1 MHLKEPI
8 DNRSTPSTTGAPA
21 AVPACGSR
29 PLYFAYGSNLSPTQM
44 RLRCTHASDHSARPL
59 AIARLEGWRWFICE
73 RGYANVK
80 PPGGWGVSD
89 GIPREEEVEVEL
101 EEDEE
106 GGGGGGGGVYGVL
119 YEMHPADEILLD
131 GYEGVD
137 HGAPVCEA
145 KGQIPAEMRP
155 RAQGLGE
162 YNKWYVPAVVTRWLD
177 GTGPGLGLGPRE
189 ILALVYVDERSVRP
203 AAPKKEYIARMN
215 RGIGEAQELGFP
227 REWVQRVMRRF
238 IPADGMANK

>member
-1 MHLKEPI
+1 
-8 DNRSTPSTTGAPA
+8 
-21 AVPACGSR
+21 
-29 PLYFAYGSNLSPTQM
+29 M

-80 PPGGWGVSD
+80 PSGVGISD
-89 GIPREEEVEVEL
+89 GMPGEKDPEL
-101 EEDEE
+101 EDELEDEE
-106 GGGGGGGGVYGVL
+106 EQEGGVYGVL

-137 HGAPVCEA
+137 HGAPVCDPAGEGQ
-145 KGQIPAEMRP
+145 GQIPAEMRP

-162 YNKWYVPAVVTRWLD
+162 YNKWYVPAVVTGWLD
-177 GTGPGLGLGPRE
+177 DTGKGPGTGPRE
-189 ILALVYVDERSVRP
+189 VLALVYVDERSVRP
-203 AAPKKEYIARMN
+203 AAPKREYIARMN
-215 RGIGEAQELGFP
+215 RGICEAQELGFP
-227 REWVQRVMRRF
+227 GEWVQRVMRRF